1 MNIDTTEIDVNIAQ
15 EKKPVICYYCNNKG
29 HLKKDCRKLE
39 ADQQKGENESPN
51 AEVRA
56 AMLKEDKVEKEASPN
71 PDSLMA
77 YISKLETEDRND
89 LLNRLFDPGTEESLD
104 CLGATIHLRAT
115 TINTTY
121 ARRAKAFHI
130 DFKVLM
136 VRQVTEGQVLLDSGA
151 SENLIDKETW
161 KTLEMGAFV
170 LPKPITI
177 HNLDGTENKQG
188 KITQYCWLRIKRG
201 DKEQWMR
208 FFITN
213 TGEDRFILGYPFLST
228 FNPQVDWSKGQIL
241 GPMTNV
247 LTIEFKQA
255 QKQLRRVQLQAIR
268 TYARRPKTREV

>member
-1 MNIDTTEIDVNIAQ
+1 
-15 EKKPVICYYCNNKG
+15 
-29 HLKKDCRKLE
+29 
-39 ADQQKGENESPN
+39 
-51 AEVRA
+51 
-56 AMLKEDKVEKEASPN
+56 
-71 PDSLMA
+71 MA
-77 YISKLETEDRND
+77 HISRLETKDRND
-89 LLNRLFDPGTEESLD
+89 LLDCLFDPESEQSLD
-104 CLGATIHLRAT
+104 CLGATSHLRAT
-115 TINTTY
+115 TVNTTY

-130 DFKVLM
+130 DFKFLT
-136 VRQVTEGQVLLDSGA
+136 VRQVTEGRALLDSGA
-151 SENLIDKETW
+151 SKNLINKETW
-161 KTLEMGAFV
+161 KTLEMGAFI

-208 FFITN
+208 FFITD